1 MIAIEGLQKRYNT
14 NTELARD
21 SVTFIFVH
29 HAIRTIK
36 GNLTELRFNRTCKCN
51 KINVSMSLSKI
62 FLKNV
67 AFFMFVCVFFFSAVR
82 ISCSP
87 RAFDVSKRN
96 APPTSVF
103 KYATQRRLIRFGGIQ
118 VFGTPVCIILR
129 GSGSPNGEILVPCL
143 DPSVAQIRC

>member
-51 KINVSMSLSKI
+51 KINVSMSFSKI

-67 AFFMFVCVFFFSAVR
+67 AFFMFVCVFFFFSVQYVFPVVR
-82 ISCSP
+82 GRSMC
-87 RAFDVSKRN
+87 RN
-96 APPTSVF
+96 ATLLP
-103 KYATQRRLIRFGGIQ
+103 Q
-118 VFGTPVCIILR
+118 VFLNTRHKG
-129 GSGSPNGEILVPCL
+129 G
-143 DPSVAQIRC
+143 